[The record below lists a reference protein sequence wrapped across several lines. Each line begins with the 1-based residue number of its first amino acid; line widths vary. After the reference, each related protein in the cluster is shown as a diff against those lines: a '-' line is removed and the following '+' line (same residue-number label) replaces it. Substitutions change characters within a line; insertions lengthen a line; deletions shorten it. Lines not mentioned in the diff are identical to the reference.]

1 MSTAAEEELQAL
13 YDNLWQIRIVNYV
26 TISCVA
32 FLVYDIFTNLDREV
46 PLIWRYYNNADNDE
60 RVSWRGRARRILV
73 QTLFVFGRYYALL
86 YLACKVFY
94 YYCTFGGEILYT
106 TLVNIILVIR
116 LNAMYQIFYGK
127 NGLRRHQVFLA
138 SVVAE
143 FIVCIITVTWIQK
156 RVIEP
161 PAGIP
166 WPGCMLSEDPN
177 TALTLPG
184 WGIAILVA
192 TIFLGLTLRL
202 LYSSMRLRFERFGD
216 FTISNIKREIRNIQP
231 MTLTMIRDSVLFY
244 FPGRVLVASV
254 PVTAL
259 YRTALATVTAP
270 IILALYSFCASR
282 LIIHT
287 RESFA
292 RPFQDLSSRGTEP
305 INFASRASH
314 VGMHA

>member
-1 MSTAAEEELQAL
+1 MPFCAGHHNMGAELQAL

-60 RVSWRGRARRILV
+60 RFKP
-73 QTLFVFGRYYALL
+73 LFVFGRYYALL
-86 YLACKVFY
+86 YLAFASFADS
-94 YYCTFGGEILYT
+94 CTHWL
-106 TLVNIILVIR
+106 TLLLAAGKYFTRRSSTVILVIR
-116 LNAMYQIFYGK
+116 LNAIMDYEG
-127 NGLRRHQVFLA
+127 HQVFLA

-143 FIVCIITVTWIQK
+143 FIVTWIQK

-177 TALTLPG
+177 TALDTPRLFSR
-184 WGIAILVA
+184 LTVA
-192 TIFLGLTLRL
+192 IFLGLTLRL

-244 FPGRVLVASV
+244 FPMFGVLVASV